1 MGFLGVYTAVYDY
14 EPQGEGELELREGDL
29 LCILEKSDDD
39 WWKAKKKA
47 DREDD
52 DEPEGLVPFNYVEE
66 AQPTHAAKALYD
78 YTRQTDEE
86 VSFSEDA
93 DLIVYDISDPDW
105 TLVGVSSDYGF
116 APANYIEILEEA
128 GEAPAPSM
136 PSPPLA
142 EPEPEPEP
150 APPSL
155 PQRPPVPV
163 EEYDEE
169 EVNGAAA
176 ASPVGVVQNPA
187 AAAIADILHKQ
198 HAAPDPLTSKAL
210 PPPPPQPERPVY
222 EPEESY
228 RREPSPPPPALPQRP
243 PSEILSPVRLDSP
256 SEPSEPVRPPRP
268 PYASLRDSDR
278 STHVQ
283 ESPPYSRVGGQT
295 PRSPSGYH
303 IYTINEMVEVMGKRK
318 KMPTTMGV
326 NVATGTLFISPED
339 DGATQEWTAD
349 KLTHYSIE
357 GKHVFL
363 DLVRPSKSVDFHAGS
378 KDTAREIVAALGEI
392 AGGYRAEGLRE
403 VIAAGTS
410 GGQKKGQ
417 ILYDF
422 MAQGQDEVTVAAGDE
437 VIVLD
442 DSKSEEWWQV
452 RRLKNGKEGVVP
464 SSYIEITG
472 TVSNPAI
479 SAEPGLS
486 TVEKNRM
493 EEARLA
499 KEALRK
505 SRTDSMDGRDSKRD
519 SKSAHKP
526 KPEAG
531 KTRQWTD
538 RTKTFTVEAQFIGLQ
553 DGKIHLHKM
562 NGVKIAVPITK
573 MSVEDLEYVE
583 KQTGVSLDED
593 KPLSDIRRR
602 SQRIEPEKP
611 EGKRAGA
618 SFQQSDYD
626 WFDFFL
632 KSGVGPH
639 QCERYAQNFIKDS
652 MDETILPDITPE
664 VLRTL
669 GLKEGDILRVMRYL
683 DTMFNRTGAK
693 SKLRNVSFGGEEVI
707 GNGEDGT
714 GLFSGPGGALRN
726 NTRKGRPAP
735 NSPAGDVVDPKVF
748 EQKDSSQPVE
758 PSEPSPTTAAPAE
771 PPVQKGFD
779 DDAWEVK
786 HPKSAAGAAPVATPT
801 TPATPATPSSP
812 PPAASPPATSQ
823 PPAQQPLTG
832 ALADLSLLHPAL
844 QPTPA
849 PAPAPQS
856 PPAALP
862 PLQPQLTI
870 QPQPTIQPQHTAVP
884 VSQMQPQQTGA
895 TPNFFAQ
902 VGQAAQG
909 FSPQATGFQQA
920 ARQRPQA
927 PQAMGQNSLLPP
939 PPPQRP
945 LSAPQNFP
953 QQQSSFGLPPLQ
965 PQLTGIPHP
974 GPQIAPP
981 GQSLSELNQ
990 QRFQQTLQ
998 PQATGYMPQ
1007 TQFHNG
1013 LVPQPTGFQP
1023 QSQFGIQQ
1031 QQQQQQTGY
1040 PGLAPQPTGFGGFQP
1055 QHQQPMQTGINSVLP
1070 PALQPQPTGMN
1081 GYNVPPPP
1089 PIPQQPTAAPLQ
1101 PQPTGPA
1108 PSVRFGVKHDAPKK
1122 LAPQPTG
1129 LRANLAAASKFP
1141 QFATPR
1147 PSILADPCPSAHQ
1160 PVWILIWTCIYHSV
1174 TLRYMVF
1181 VYYTVSLAF
1190 SCWREWHAHHT

>member
-14 EPQGEGELELREGDL
+14 EPQGQGELELHEGDL
-29 LCILEKSDDD
+29 LYILEQSDDD

-52 DEPEGLVPFNYVEE
+52 DEPEGLVPYNYVEE
-66 AQPTHAAKALYD
+66 AQPTHSAKALFD

-105 TLVGVSSDYGF
+105 TLVGVNSDYGF
-116 APANYIEILEEA
+116 APANYIEIL
-128 GEAPAPSM
+128 GEVGDAPVPSI
-136 PSPPLA
+136 PSPPL
-142 EPEPEPEP
+142 EEPEPEP

-155 PQRPPVPV
+155 PQRPPVPAQ
-163 EEYDEE
+163 EYDD
-169 EVNGAAA
+169 EVVDEPVATSPAGA
-176 ASPVGVVQNPA
+176 VQNPA

-198 HAAPDPLTSKAL
+198 HAPPPEPEKAL

-228 RREPSPPPPALPQRP
+228 RREPSPPPPALPRRS
-243 PSEILSPVRLDSP
+243 PSEVLSSPVQ
-256 SEPSEPVRPPRP
+256 SEPSEPSMPPRP
-268 PYASLRDSDR
+268 HFASLRDSDR
-278 STHVQ
+278 GGHVQ
-283 ESPPYSRVGGQT
+283 ESPPYNRIGQPT

-303 IYTINEMVEVMGKRK
+303 IYNINEMVEVMGKRK
-318 KMPTTMGV
+318 KMPTTLGV
-326 NVATGTLFISPED
+326 NMATGIIFISPED

-357 GKHVFL
+357 GKHVFI
-363 DLVRPSKSVDFHAGS
+363 DLIRPSKSIDFHAGA

-392 AGGYRAEGLRE
+392 SGAYRAEGLRE

-422 MAQGQDEVTVAAGDE
+422 MAQGQDEVTVAVGDD

-442 DSKSEEWWQV
+442 DTKSEEWWQV

-472 TVSNPAI
+472 TVSNPPIA
-479 SAEPGLS
+479 AEPGLS

-505 SRTDSMDGRDSKRD
+505 SRTDSMDGRSSEKRD
-519 SKSAHKP
+519 SKNSHKP
-526 KPEAG
+526 KPDAA

-611 EGKRAGA
+611 EGKRSGA

-683 DTMFNRTGAK
+683 DTMFSRTGAK

-707 GNGEDGT
+707 GNGEDGS

-726 NTRKGRPAP
+726 NTRKGRPTP
-735 NSPAGDVVDPKVF
+735 SSPAGDVVDPKAF
-748 EQKDSSQPVE
+748 EQKDASQSAE
-758 PSEPSPTTAAPAE
+758 SSPTTATPAE

-786 HPKSAAGAAPVATPT
+786 QPKQAAAAAPVATPS
-801 TPATPATPSSP
+801 TPATPSSP

-823 PPAQQPLTG
+823 PPAPQPLTG
-832 ALADLSLLHPAL
+832 AMADLSLLHPPL
-844 QPTPA
+844 QPTQA
-849 PAPAPQS
+849 PAPTPQS

-884 VSQMQPQQTGA
+884 VQPQQTGA

-927 PQAMGQNSLLPP
+927 PQTMGQNSLLP

-965 PQLTGIPHP
+965 PQLTGVPQP

-981 GQSLSELNQ
+981 GQSLAELNQ

-998 PQATGYMPQ
+998 PQQTGFMPQ
-1007 TQFHNG
+1007 NQFQNG
-1013 LVPQPTGFQP
+1013 LMPQPTGFQP

-1031 QQQQQQTGY
+1031 QQQQQAGY
-1040 PGLAPQPTGFGGFQP
+1040 PGLAPQQTGFGGFQP

-1081 GYNVPPPP
+1081 GIGSFPYNPPPVP

-1101 PQPTGPA
+1101 PQKTGPA
-1108 PSVRFGVKHDAPKK
+1108 PSIRFGVKPDAPKK

-1129 LRANLAAASKFP
+1129 MRANLAAA
-1141 QFATPR
+1141 TPTN
-1147 PSILADPCPSAHQ
+1147 P
-1160 PVWILIWTCIYHSV
+1160 
-1174 TLRYMVF
+1174 F
-1181 VYYTVSLAF
+1181 GF
-1190 SCWREWHAHHT
+1190 